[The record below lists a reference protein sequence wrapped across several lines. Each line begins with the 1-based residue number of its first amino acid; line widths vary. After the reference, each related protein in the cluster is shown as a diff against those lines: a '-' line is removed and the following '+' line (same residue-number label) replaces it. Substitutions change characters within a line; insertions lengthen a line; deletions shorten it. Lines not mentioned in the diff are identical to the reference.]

1 MSEVKLKETLSC
13 LVVFD
18 IWWWSNLK
26 YLTQLCNTQTT
37 ESIAHKSQLWQSARW
52 MLWCSSKLYGERIG
66 QNINIISTQL
76 KWEHAHLVPT
86 KVPARLRWLQ
96 LLQDL
101 IGQPSII
108 NLIGFDKP
116 IKITFIFIKVICMSI
131 AFLATPSNQARHMLA
146 PAGVFISEY
155 KNVLSPIDNW

>member
-1 MSEVKLKETLSC
+1 MKTINLNKIL
-13 LVVFD
+13 
-18 IWWWSNLK
+18 IWWWWSNQVC
-26 YLTQLCNTQTT
+26 YLRQLCNTQDTDYQ
-37 ESIAHKSQLWQSARW
+37 IHVNQLWQYAWW
-52 MLWCSSKLYGERIG
+52 MLGCSSEPQSEGTGQKINMSIIRVLNSCESKHVLYLPKFPRDWDNYSYY
-66 QNINIISTQL
+66 NI
-76 KWEHAHLVPT
+76 WLVNQAT
-86 KVPARLRWLQ
+86 
-96 LLQDL
+96 
-101 IGQPSII
+101 I